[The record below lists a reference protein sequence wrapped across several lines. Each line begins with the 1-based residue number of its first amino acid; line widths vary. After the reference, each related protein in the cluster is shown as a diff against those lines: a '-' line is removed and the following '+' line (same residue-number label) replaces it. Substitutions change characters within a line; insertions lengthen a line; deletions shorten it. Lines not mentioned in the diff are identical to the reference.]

1 MGSKA
6 SAEYVFGSCLH
17 FIVQNLL
24 LSSEVDEVGAHGVFL
39 AASELVHAEGCGH
52 VLISHLV
59 PDPPSHV
66 HHLILQTMFL
76 PTVFLDLG
84 VDILHQGVP
93 FHQHVSEG
101 RACEDP
107 DDLEL

>member
-39 AASELVHAEGCGH
+39 AAPELVHAEGGGH
-52 VLISHLV
+52 VLVSHLV
-59 PDPPSHV
+59 PEEKSD
-66 HHLILQTMFL
+66 
-76 PTVFLDLG
+76 
-84 VDILHQGVP
+84 
-93 FHQHVSEG
+93 SEK
-101 RACEDP
+101 
-107 DDLEL
+107 